1 MMPKILPQTIL
12 ALDCSTDVLSL
23 ALLTPEKMHMRELAA
38 SAQSSQVVLHEIE
51 HLLKD
56 TQTPKSALE
65 LLVCGRGPGAFT
77 GVRVAIAVMQGLAF
91 AQALP
96 VFAVSGLLAIAEEAR
111 MALAADAE
119 NWQVSAM
126 LDARMGQVYTA
137 NCVWHEGRW
146 RSNSEELLDYGAVAQ
161 VLDGLA
167 PIMAGNVRSA
177 LGMAN
182 LPVPAALQDAQ
193 PSAAALLRVALQE
206 IAAGVSV
213 LHDPN
218 ALSPVYVRN
227 KVAQTTAERAAQTQ
241 R

>member
-1 MMPKILPQTIL
+1 MANQGFL
-12 ALDCSTDVLSL
+12 AVKPAWAAIESGVMEIVLHC
-23 ALLTPEKMHMRELAA
+23 ALTP
-38 SAQSSQVVLHEIE
+38 
-51 HLLKD
+51 
-56 TQTPKSALE
+56 
-65 LLVCGRGPGAFT
+65 
-77 GVRVAIAVMQGLAF
+77 
-91 AQALP
+91 
-96 VFAVSGLLAIAEEAR
+96 
-111 MALAADAE
+111 
-119 NWQVSAM
+119 
-126 LDARMGQVYTA
+126 
-137 NCVWHEGRW
+137 
-146 RSNSEELLDYGAVAQ
+146 VAQ

-182 LPVPAALQDAQ
+182 LPVPAALQDVQ

-227 KVAQTTAERAAQTQ
+227 KVAKTTAERAAQTQ

>member
-1 MMPKILPQTIL
+1 
-12 ALDCSTDVLSL
+12 
-23 ALLTPEKMHMRELAA
+23 
-38 SAQSSQVVLHEIE
+38 
-51 HLLKD
+51 
-56 TQTPKSALE
+56 
-65 LLVCGRGPGAFT
+65 
-77 GVRVAIAVMQGLAF
+77 
-91 AQALP
+91 
-96 VFAVSGLLAIAEEAR
+96 
-111 MALAADAE
+111 
-119 NWQVSAM
+119 
-126 LDARMGQVYTA
+126 MGQVYTA

-146 RSNSEELLDYGAVAQ
+146 CSNSEELLDYGAVAQ